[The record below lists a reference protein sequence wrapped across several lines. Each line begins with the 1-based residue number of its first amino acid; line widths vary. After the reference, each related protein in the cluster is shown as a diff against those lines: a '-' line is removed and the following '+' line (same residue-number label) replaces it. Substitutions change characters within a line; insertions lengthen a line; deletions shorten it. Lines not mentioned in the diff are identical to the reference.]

1 MKGRQKKKQKKKT
14 GTLWVKAGLKGLMK
28 VERRGRGKGEEG
40 GRGRNGSGRG
50 EKTHLTP
57 VASELP
63 SQMAKQET
71 GLSSEEADL
80 LRAEILGSSCV
91 QSSQCANTILFHV
104 VGTWRSHTFQ
114 IKHKDKQSL
123 NSSDP
128 VPNQIFTIQTAQ
140 GPTESMNL
148 SQAIFK
154 GDLNYMRYLARLLH
168 FDTNWG

>member
-1 MKGRQKKKQKKKT
+1 MKGRQKKKQRKKT

-28 VERRGRGKGEEG
+28 VERRGRGKEEEG
-40 GRGRNGSGRG
+40 GRGRNGRGRG

-57 VASELP
+57 GASELP

-71 GLSSEEADL
+71 GLSSEEVNL

-114 IKHKDKQSL
+114 IKDKQSL

-128 VPNQIFTIQTAQ
+128 VPNQICTIQTAQ

-154 GDLNYMRYLARLLH
+154 GDLNYTRYSARLLH